1 MASNIFKGL
10 KGIMQ
15 SRVAKELI
23 KKYRDQGMNFIEA
36 VIKGNNEANEII
48 IKKKLNFIKDK
59 MYNTN
64 IFDDNYVK
72 LIDKEI
78 ELTDPEL
85 FKDIKQFEKNNRPEL
100 ADKMRA
106 LRHPDWAE
114 ANFGEDYIGVLEQ
127 KQNKGIKGMMEK
139 IDPNIKERTFM
150 DDIDDMNEVNIDE
163 FFGDRKKNAK
173 GGLIDEGVSTLFM
186 EK

>member
-15 SRVAKELI
+15 SKVAKELI
-23 KKYRDQGMNFIEA
+23 KKYRDQGMDFIDA

-48 IKKKLNFIKDK
+48 TQKKLNFLKDK
-59 MYNTN
+59 MYDTN
-64 IFDDNYVK
+64 VFDDDYVK

-106 LRHPDWAE
+106 LRFPDWAE

-127 KQNKGIKGMMEK
+127 RQNQGIKTMMEK
-139 IDPNIKERTFM
+139 IDPNIKERTFV
-150 DDIDDMNEVNIDE
+150 DDIDDMNKANIDDL
-163 FFGDRKKNAK
+163 FGKRRKNAY